1 MIVIARRIKMI
12 MFVVLETVEQLANIL
27 LRVYMVAPAFLLK
40 NIIVVYSVVLW
51 VVLLLTKQIR
61 SESLKPRN

>member
-1 MIVIARRIKMI
+1 MI

>member
-1 MIVIARRIKMI
+1 